1 MIDSTAAVTVISES
15 ESAALVD
22 EDLGLAAALLRR
34 RTHSQEDHK

>member
-22 EDLGLAAALLRR
+22 QDLAAALLRR